1 MSLIKIDAL
10 MHWFKALSITPSN
23 MAGGMALISLEI
35 LCVRLCKYAE
45 RA

>member
-1 MSLIKIDAL
+1 
-10 MHWFKALSITPSN
+10 

-45 RA
+45 RAWKTLLYK